1 MTNPRYLMRRSDCV
15 STLHYFPADIR
26 ADGGVRRVPRP
37 RVPARAALHPGAE
50 QRRRGPGRGERG
62 DRLRD
67 LQQQHGGRRGGH
79 QDSGRNQPCVHE
91 LTDE

>member
-37 RVPARAALHPGAE
+37 RVPARGPQPPRSLASVH
-50 QRRRGPGRGERG
+50 QRRQVIREGQR
-62 DRLRD
+62 
-67 LQQQHGGRRGGH
+67 HT
-79 QDSGRNQPCVHE
+79 QPEHSVVIVI
-91 LTDE
+91 

>member
-1 MTNPRYLMRRSDCV
+1 MRRSDGV

-37 RVPARAALHPGAE
+37 GVPARAALQRGAE
-50 QRRRGPGRGERG
+50 QRRRGPRRGERGERG

-67 LQQQHGGRRGGH
+67 LQQQHGGH
-79 QDSGRNQPCVHE
+79 QDSGRN
-91 LTDE
+91 